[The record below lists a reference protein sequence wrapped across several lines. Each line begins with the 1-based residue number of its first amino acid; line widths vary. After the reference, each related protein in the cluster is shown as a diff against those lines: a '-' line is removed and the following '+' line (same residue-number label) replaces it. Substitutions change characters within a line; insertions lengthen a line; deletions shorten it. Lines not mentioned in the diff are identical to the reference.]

1 MQFGTVLRA
10 IFAPVK
16 SHPAGSHWTCG
27 AARGIQVGVRQ
38 PAEAETVSED
48 RETRLKRLRLR
59 SWRRGTKEMDLI
71 LGSFADRRMHLLSDA
86 ELDAHEAIMAENDH
100 DLYQWISGQADI
112 PQEIEPAIRLVAD
125 HFSKQNTE

>member
-1 MQFGTVLRA
+1 MA
-10 IFAPVK
+10 
-16 SHPAGSHWTCG
+16 
-27 AARGIQVGVRQ
+27 
-38 PAEAETVSED
+38 ED

-71 LGSFADRRMHLLSDA
+71 LGSFSDHRMHLLSDA

-100 DLYQWISGQADI
+100 DLYQWISGQAAI
-112 PQEIEPAIRLVAD
+112 PEEIAPAIRFVAD